1 MPSLGPI
8 NRSWKRR
15 VAALASIAALALL
28 LAAPSFA
35 EAGPRDRDR
44 DGLSNRYEVGHSKT
58 NPTRGDTDRDHLGD
72 GFEVRRSHTNPL
84 KRDTDGDGL
93 TDAYE
98 WRHSKTS
105 PLRKDTDRDGTADG
119 VELMLRE
126 DPLANERGKKQPLR
140 DRISPQTAITAGPS
154 GTVTNRDPGFLFT
167 SSEAGS
173 SFQCKLDAAAWG
185 SCASPRGYS
194 GVADGLHNFS
204 VRATDPAG
212 NVDPTPDTRA
222 WTVAVQP
229 PPPVLDTTPPDT
241 AITSGPSGTV
251 ANGNASFSFSASEI
265 GSSFQ
270 CRLDAAAWSNCSS
283 PHGYSGLAGGT
294 HTFSV
299 RATDLATNTDP
310 SPATASWTVA
320 TTAGPTA
327 SFSWS
332 PQNPQ
337 NPPVQ
342 VTFTSTGNCPATPC
356 TYDWRHGAPGN
367 EPIGTGTTASW
378 TFQSTGTKTVVLKVT
393 DSAGRV
399 AEATNNITV
408 GSAPAPK
415 RCANGVD
422 DDGDGLT
429 DLADPDCVDAS
440 DDDESNVVQPPPDA
454 PTLTQVDGGTNY
466 YAGFSNPLPTDPS
479 YFPIGVWGSYNHTQ
493 ANRDLDAAAGLNTYV
508 WVADTCNGIPAIR
521 ADGRFRVIFN
531 QSDNRSCIGSESSGW
546 VLSDEI
552 DMSQGPTACNGSL
565 QTILNGLPQDGR
577 FRYNNYGKGVMFWES
592 DAEAACFV
600 NKQHVTSN
608 DIYWLSDTNS
618 CSSSSEGPAFFNM
631 PAPLPDSV
639 CRRPAN
645 YGHTVDR
652 MRFLDAMDGNRQPI
666 WNFVETAQQGNR
678 KPLAPEIRAAVWHS
692 IIAGARGIIYF
703 QHAWNGSCLGDH
715 HTIRSNCE
723 GTRQVVVDT
732 DAQVKSL
739 APVLN
744 APTVSSGVSS
754 TGPVRAMVKWSG
766 GKFYVFAG
774 STGTAGTGT
783 VSIPCVGNATAVKLG
798 ETNDS
803 RAVTNGSFSDSFA
816 DKNAVHIYRL
826 DGGSSCGL

>member
-1 MPSLGPI
+1 MHSLGPS

-35 EAGPRDRDR
+35 QAGPRDRDR
-44 DGLSNRYEVGHSKT
+44 DGLSNGYEVGHSKT
-58 NPTRGDTDRDHLGD
+58 SPTRRDTDRDHLGD

-84 KRDTDGDGL
+84 KRDTDGDSL

-105 PLRKDTDRDGTADG
+105 PLRTDTDRDGTADG
-119 VELMLRE
+119 VELMLRQ
-126 DPLANERGKKQPLR
+126 DPLANERGKKPLLR
-140 DRISPQTAITAGPS
+140 DKVSPQTAITAGPS
-154 GTVTNRDPGFLFT
+154 GTVTNRDAGFSFT

-194 GVADGLHNFS
+194 AVADGLHNFS

-222 WTVAVQP
+222 WTVAVP
-229 PPPVLDTTPPDT
+229 PPPAPPVPPVLDTTPPET

-251 ANGNASFSFSASEI
+251 ANGNASFSFSSSEI

-283 PHGYSGLAGGT
+283 PQGYSGLAGGT

-342 VTFTSTGNCPATPC
+342 VTFTSTSTCPATPC
-356 TYDWRHGAPGN
+356 TYDWRHGPPGN

-408 GSAPAPK
+408 GSAPTPK
-415 RCANGVD
+415 RCANGAD
-422 DDGDGLT
+422 DDGDGKV
-429 DLADPDCVDAS
+429 DLADPGCTDAA
-440 DDDESNVVQPPPDA
+440 DDDETDVVTPPPPPP
-454 PTLTQVDGGTNY
+454 PTGGWPNASNTGVPAGTVLT
-466 YAGFSNPLPTDPS
+466 P
-479 YFPIGVWGSYNHTQ
+479 
-493 ANRDLDAAAGLNTYV
+493 
-508 WVADTCNGIPAIR
+508 
-521 ADGRFRVIFN
+521 
-531 QSDNRSCIGSESSGW
+531 
-546 VLSDEI
+546 
-552 DMSQGPTACNGSL
+552 
-565 QTILNGLPQDGR
+565 
-577 FRYNNYGKGVMFWES
+577 
-592 DAEAACFV
+592 
-600 NKQHVTSN
+600 
-608 DIYWLSDTNS
+608 
-618 CSSSSEGPAFFNM
+618 
-631 PAPLPDSV
+631 
-639 CRRPAN
+639 
-645 YGHTVDR
+645 
-652 MRFLDAMDGNRQPI
+652 
-666 WNFVETAQQGNR
+666 
-678 KPLAPEIRAAVWHS
+678 
-692 IIAGARGIIYF
+692 
-703 QHAWNGSCLGDH
+703 
-715 HTIRSNCE
+715 
-723 GTRQVVVDT
+723 
-732 DAQVKSL
+732 
-739 APVLN
+739 
-744 APTVSSGVSS
+744 
-754 TGPVRAMVKWSG
+754 SG
-766 GKFYVFAG
+766 GM
-774 STGTAGTGT
+774 TITTAGT
-783 VSIPCVGNATAVKLG
+783 VI
-798 ETNDS
+798 DS
-803 RAVTNGSFSDSFA
+803 RDISGPVVVNAPNVTIRRSRIRTSAFWIVRNNSTGLLIEDSELDGLNGNGNGVGSSNITLRRVNLHGSENGFDVDGNLTVVDSYIHDLTTTGGAHTDGAQFNQGAADIVFRHNTIDPVAGTSGGTSCIIMWDEGGAQNTRVWIEDNRLLGTGAAWALYSPRQTASQIYINRNRFMSGVYGVTNGVRVGTTVTEFNGNVYD
-816 DKNAVHIYRL
+816 NT
-826 DGGSSCGL
+826 GSPVSPND